1 MKRTLSRGM
10 MAVLLAVLV
19 AAPVSAQAPG
29 VPGGGSP
36 DATTQSQQGQA
47 RGAQAREDAQER
59 RERIQAE
66 VEERRQEVQQRVCEQ
81 RQERLQDIIPR
92 LGTSAVRLKDVMD
105 DIYDKVQGFYEDGPL
120 TVENY
125 DELAD
130 EVDSAQAEAH
140 AAVTVVED
148 YQFELDCDEP
158 GVGQQLD
165 GFRQA
170 VTEARD
176 ELKNYRTALVELI
189 SSLRAEAADGE
200 EETSQQDG
208 DDSDDTEDE
217 DEDENE
223 EEVEDVE

>member
-1 MKRTLSRGM
+1 MKRTLRISMLG
-10 MAVLLAVLV
+10 VLLAVLV

-29 VPGGGSP
+29 NPGGSP
-36 DATTQSQQGQA
+36 DATTQAQQGQA
-47 RGAQAREDAQER
+47 RGVQAREDAQER
-59 RERIQAE
+59 RQRIQAE
-66 VEERRQEVQQRVCEQ
+66 VEERREEVQQRVCEQ

-92 LGTSAVRLKDVMD
+92 LGTSAVRLRDVMD

-130 EVDSAQAEAH
+130 EVDSAQVDAH
-140 AAVTVVED
+140 AAVEVVED
-148 YQFELDCDEP
+148 YEFELDCEEP

-170 VTEARD
+170 VTEARE
-176 ELKNYRTALVELI
+176 ELKSYRAALVELI

-200 EETSQQDG
+200 EETSEQDG
-208 DDSDDTEDE
+208 DDTDTDE
-217 DEDENE
+217 DEDEEE
-223 EEVEDVE
+223 EEVEDAE